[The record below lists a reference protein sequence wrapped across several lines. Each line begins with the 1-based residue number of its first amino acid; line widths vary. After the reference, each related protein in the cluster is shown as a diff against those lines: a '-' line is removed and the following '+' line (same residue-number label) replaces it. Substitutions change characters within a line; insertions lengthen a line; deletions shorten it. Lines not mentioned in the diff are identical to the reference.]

1 MRGMSCL
8 RRRVASDHGFF
19 TSCCI
24 LPWRAT
30 LSESVEYIPP
40 NPVRAGWVNRPEE
53 GAWSS
58 VHDYTG
64 AVNDAPVIHSVLS
77 ADRVLLSTDPRTAFE
92 AM

>member
-30 LSESVEYIPP
+30 LSESVEYIPL
-40 NPVRAGWVNRPEE
+40 NPVRAGWRCLAHQWTVDGVDGIKPKRRSASPICAFDLGIEL
-53 GAWSS
+53 S
-58 VHDYTG
+58 
-64 AVNDAPVIHSVLS
+64 PFLFIHIVG
-77 ADRVLLSTDPRTAFE
+77 
-92 AM
+92 